1 MEEYIMKKRLFK
13 NAKKEVVV
21 YFFILALTAVGLGL
35 SDGVFSNYFKDAYN
49 VTAFQRGVIEFP
61 RELPGILSI
70 VVISLLSFLGDIRIS
85 IMAQLLSTIGLLFLG
100 FLTPTFA
107 VMCIFLFINSMGM
120 HLFFPLSDAIGMSLI
135 KGNEVGKRM
144 GQYKGVSTAFSMV
157 ASVIVFLGFRTKI
170 FSLTAPVKVIFVIAA
185 AVFAVVFLLSLYM
198 SRIVKAPIKED
209 RKLKFFFRKEYKYY
223 YILAIMTGVQ
233 KQIMAVF
240 GPWVLIDLLSK
251 KADTI
256 AILGIIGSFI
266 GIFFIPALGKWLDR
280 YGIRKMLY
288 ADAIS
293 FIGVYIAYGLLASGF
308 SSGILAKVGIPVI
321 LTFVLIILDRMS
333 MQMSMIKTIYLR
345 SITADKAEITSTLSL
360 GMSMDHIVSILCAYI
375 GGIIWTTLGPQYIF
389 FFAAAASF
397 INLAVA
403 KVVVI
408 NEDTNFKIAIG
419 EQAEVNEQV

>member
-1 MEEYIMKKRLFK
+1 MRTGLFK
-13 NAKKEVVV
+13 NAKKEFVV
-21 YFFILALTAVGLGL
+21 YFLILALTALGLGL
-35 SDGVFSNYFKDAYN
+35 SDGVFSNYFKEAYN
-49 VTAFQRGVIEFP
+49 VNAFQRGLIEFP
-61 RELPGILSI
+61 RELPGIISI
-70 VVISLLSFLGDIRIS
+70 VVISLLSFLGDVRIS
-85 IMAQLLSTIGLLFLG
+85 IIAQLLSAIGLVLLG

-120 HLFFPLSDAIGMSLI
+120 HLFFPLSDGIGMSLI
-135 KGNEVGKRM
+135 KGEEVGKRM

-157 ASVIVFLGFRTKI
+157 ASIIVFVGFRSGL
-170 FSLTAPVKVIFVIAA
+170 FSLTAPVKVTFVIAA
-185 AVFAVVFLLSLYM
+185 VIFAVVFILFLYM
-198 SRIVKAPIKED
+198 NRIVKVPIKED
-209 RKLKFFFRKEYKYY
+209 RKLKLIFRKEYKYY

-233 KQIMAVF
+233 KQIMAVY

-251 KADTI
+251 RADTI

-266 GIFFIPALGKWLDR
+266 GIFFIPALGRWLDK

-293 FIGVYIAYGLLASGF
+293 FIGVYIAYGFLASGF
-308 SSGILAKVGIPVI
+308 SSGILSKAGIPVI

-345 SITADKAEITSTLSL
+345 SISVDKSEITPTLSF
-360 GMSMDHIVSILCAYI
+360 GMSMDHIVSIVCAYI

-397 INLAVA
+397 VNLAVA
-403 KVVVI
+403 KLVVI
-408 NEDTNFKIAIG
+408 KEETGSKSRAK
-419 EQAEVNEQV
+419 VQVAVK

>member
-1 MEEYIMKKRLFK
+1 MRIGLFK
-13 NAKKEVVV
+13 NAKKEFVV
-21 YFFILALTAVGLGL
+21 YFFILALTALGLGL
-35 SDGVFSNYFKDAYN
+35 SDGVFSNYFKEAYN
-49 VTAFQRGVIEFP
+49 VNAFQRGLIEFP
-61 RELPGILSI
+61 RELPGIISI
-70 VVISLLSFLGDIRIS
+70 VVISLLSFLGDVRIS
-85 IMAQLLSTIGLLFLG
+85 IIAQLLSAIGLVLLG

-120 HLFFPLSDAIGMSLI
+120 HLFFPLSDGIGMSLI
-135 KGNEVGKRM
+135 KGEEVGKRM

-157 ASVIVFLGFRTKI
+157 ASIIVFIGFRSGL
-170 FSLTAPVKVIFVIAA
+170 FSLTAPVKVTFVIAA
-185 AVFAVVFLLSLYM
+185 VIFAVVFILFLYM
-198 SRIVKAPIKED
+198 NKIVKVPIKED
-209 RKLKFFFRKEYKYY
+209 RKLKLIFRKEYKYY

-233 KQIMAVF
+233 KQIMAVY

-251 KADTI
+251 RADTI

-266 GIFFIPALGKWLDR
+266 GIFFIPALGRWLDK

-293 FIGVYIAYGLLASGF
+293 FIGVYIAYGFLASGF
-308 SSGILAKVGIPVI
+308 SSGMLGKAGIPVI

-345 SITADKAEITSTLSL
+345 SISVDKSEITPTLSF
-360 GMSMDHIVSILCAYI
+360 GMSMDHIVSIICAYI

-397 INLAVA
+397 VNLAVA
-403 KVVVI
+403 KLVVI
-408 NEDTNFKIAIG
+408 KEETGSKSRVKV
-419 EQAEVNEQV
+419 QAAVNKQV

>member
-1 MEEYIMKKRLFK
+1 MKIGLFK
-13 NAKKEVVV
+13 NAKKEFVV
-21 YFFILALTAVGLGL
+21 YFLILALTALGLGL
-35 SDGVFSNYFKDAYN
+35 SDGVFSNYFKEAYN
-49 VTAFQRGVIEFP
+49 VNAFQRGLIEFP
-61 RELPGILSI
+61 RELPGIISI
-70 VVISLLSFLGDIRIS
+70 VVISLLSFLGDVRIS
-85 IMAQLLSTIGLLFLG
+85 IIAQLLSAIGLVLLG

-120 HLFFPLSDAIGMSLI
+120 HLFFPLSDGIGMSLI
-135 KGNEVGKRM
+135 KGEEVGKRM

-157 ASVIVFLGFRTKI
+157 ASIIVFVGFRSGL
-170 FSLTAPVKVIFVIAA
+170 FSLTAPVKVTFVIAA
-185 AVFAVVFLLSLYM
+185 VIFAVVFILFLYM
-198 SRIVKAPIKED
+198 NRIVKVPIKED
-209 RKLKFFFRKEYKYY
+209 RKLKLIFRKEYKYY

-233 KQIMAVF
+233 KQIMAVY

-251 KADTI
+251 RADTI

-266 GIFFIPALGKWLDR
+266 GIFFIPALGRWLDK

-293 FIGVYIAYGLLASGF
+293 FIGVYIAYGFLASGF
-308 SSGILAKVGIPVI
+308 SSGILSKAGIPVI

-345 SITADKAEITSTLSL
+345 SISVDKSEITPTLSF
-360 GMSMDHIVSILCAYI
+360 GMSMDHIVSIVCAYI

-397 INLAVA
+397 VNLAVA
-403 KVVVI
+403 KLVVI
-408 NEDTNFKIAIG
+408 KEETGSKSRVKA
-419 EQAEVNEQV
+419 QAAVDKQA